1 MRIMKK
7 AISFAL
13 ILSLLL
19 ALSVSALA
27 ADAGYGQ
34 YIKLSKEPLDRVH
47 ITGTVPA
54 IAGNPEVPIDDTA
67 YLMPDDATL
76 SISLPSGGTYFEGMS
91 MLDFPAGSGDPGWD
105 QPLVNERLYSDG
117 LYTYRVYTSD
127 GTQLEEFRYITKGY
141 ADKLTG
147 LGFTITT
154 AVEEEPSGFAD
165 VPADA
170 YYADPVA
177 WAVEE
182 GITTGTSANKFSP
195 DATCTRAQIITFLW
209 RAAGSP
215 EPKNLSGFSDV
226 DAEQYYAKAVA
237 WAKENDMADGDTF
250 APNDP
255 CTRLMAV
262 EFMWKYVGSP
272 DAAAADFEDVS
283 SGAVNWAVEQGVTN
297 GTSATTFA
305 PDTTCTRAQIVTFLY
320 RGFAE

>member
-1 MRIMKK
+1 M
-7 AISFAL
+7 
-13 ILSLLL
+13 
-19 ALSVSALA
+19 
-27 ADAGYGQ
+27 
-34 YIKLSKEPLDRVH
+34 
-47 ITGTVPA
+47 
-54 IAGNPEVPIDDTA
+54 
-67 YLMPDDATL
+67 
-76 SISLPSGGTYFEGMS
+76 
-91 MLDFPAGSGDPGWD
+91 
-105 QPLVNERLYSDG
+105 
-117 LYTYRVYTSD
+117 
-127 GTQLEEFRYITKGY
+127 EEFRYITKGY

-147 LGFTITT
+147 LGFTITPST
-154 AVEEEPSGFAD
+154 EEPSGFAD

-237 WAKENDMADGDTF
+237 WAKENEMADGDTF

>member
-7 AISFAL
+7 AISVILA
-13 ILSLLL
+13 LSLLM

-27 ADAGYGQ
+27 ADTGYGQ

-47 ITGTVPA
+47 IVGTMPA
-54 IAGNPEVPIDDTA
+54 IAGNPEVPIDHTA

-76 SISLPSGGTYFEGMS
+76 SISLPSGGTYSEGMS
-91 MLDFPAGSGDPGWD
+91 MLDFPAGSGDPGLD
-105 QPLVNERLYSDG
+105 QPLVNERLYSNG

-147 LGFTITT
+147 LGFSITT
-154 AVEEEPSGFAD
+154 SAAEKPSGFTD

-170 YYADPVA
+170 YYAAPVA
-177 WAVEE
+177 WAVEQ
-182 GITTGTSANKFSP
+182 GITNGTSANKFSP

-237 WAKENDMADGDTF
+237 WAKENEMVDGDTF

-262 EFMWKYVGSP
+262 EFMWKYAGSP
-272 DAAAADFEDVS
+272 QAPQAQFTDVS
-283 SGAVNWAVEQGVTN
+283 SGSVNWAVEAGVTT
-297 GTSATTFA
+297 GTSETTFS
-305 PDTTCTRAQIVTFLY
+305 PDTICTRAQIVTFLY
-320 RGFAE
+320 RDMA